1 MEGNQ
6 TELNANITLNENLD
20 LTIDNS
26 DKIKNLNSTI
36 IDPVSSTEGNGIFYV
51 IIATVLIFLIYKLFC
66 KN

>member
-6 TELNANITLNENLD
+6 TGLNKNITINENID
-20 LTIDNS
+20 LIIDNS

-36 IDPVSSTEGNGIFYV
+36 IDPIPSTEGNGMFYI

-66 KN
+66 KI

>member
-6 TELNANITLNENLD
+6 TELNANITSNEKLD
-20 LTIDNS
+20 ITIDNS

-36 IDPVSSTEGNGIFYV
+36 IDPVSSTDGNAMFYM

>member
-36 IDPVSSTEGNGIFYV
+36 IDPISSTDGNGMIYM

>member
-36 IDPVSSTEGNGIFYV
+36 IDPVSSTEGNGMIYM

>member
-1 MEGNQ
+1 MEENQ
-6 TELNANITLNENLD
+6 TELNANITLNEKLE

-36 IDPVSSTEGNGIFYV
+36 IDPISSTDGNGMIYM

>member
-6 TELNANITLNENLD
+6 TELNANITLNEKLD

-36 IDPVSSTEGNGIFYV
+36 IDPISSTDGNGMIYM